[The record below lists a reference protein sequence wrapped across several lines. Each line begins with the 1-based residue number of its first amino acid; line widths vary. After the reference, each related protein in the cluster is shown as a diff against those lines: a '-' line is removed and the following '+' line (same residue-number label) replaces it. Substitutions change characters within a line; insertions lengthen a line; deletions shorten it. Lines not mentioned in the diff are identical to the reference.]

1 MTQSLAVEWGRY
13 GLRFNAIAP
22 GPFPTEGM
30 TKRLAP
36 QAESTEDM
44 NRDGANP
51 MGRIGKM
58 HELVNLA
65 VFLMGPGAEY
75 VNGQT
80 IAIDGAAYNATGG
93 NFSGLGRWGDA
104 EWQAAREAIEA
115 TNAKDKAKINM
126 HNVPLPI

>member
-1 MTQSLAVEWGRY
+1 MTQSLAVEWARY

-36 QAESTEDM
+36 DADSTEDM
-44 NRDGANP
+44 NRNGRNP
-51 MGRIGKM
+51 MDRIGKM

-65 VFLMGPGAEY
+65 AFLMGPGAEY

-80 IAIDGAAYNATGG
+80 IAIDGAAYNASGG
-93 NFSGLGRWGDA
+93 NFSGLAAWGDE
-104 EWQAAREAIEA
+104 EWQAAKDAIKA
-115 TNAKDKAKINM
+115 TNAKDRANRT
-126 HNVPLPI
+126 V